1 MKTSKYT
8 EEQIAFALR
17 QAETATLES
26 CFRKRIHFAGE
37 ILDVQ
42 GGRGAS
48 ISPGPGP
55 PATCR
60 AKPSATELRGRDA
73 GRHPSPLRPIECQEP
88 ESKQG

>member
-37 ILDVQ
+37 TLDVQ
-42 GGRGAS
+42 CGRGGFNLAWAS
-48 ISPGPGP
+48 GHVPGE
-55 PATCR
+55 A
-60 AKPSATELRGRDA
+60 A
-73 GRHPSPLRPIECQEP
+73 GD
-88 ESKQG
+88 